1 MDLRTPPRLRRGDLL
16 GIIAPA
22 SPTDDPSRID
32 RGVRYLEGLG
42 YRTIIGEHLKHRVG
56 YLAGTDEERA
66 ADIHAMFSNTG
77 VKGIFCLR
85 GGYGTPR
92 LLGMLNYRLIA
103 RNPKVFVGYSDIT
116 ALHFAFR
123 ARAGLVSFHGPMV
136 GVDMIEGMDPFAEE
150 ALWGLLT
157 SPARRR
163 TLIPPGT
170 PVTKLRGGTG
180 RGRLLGGNLSL
191 VVTLLGTQY
200 FPSHGKSILYLEDIG
215 EEPYR
220 VDRMMAH
227 LRNAGVLKGA
237 AGMAYG
243 YFSDCQPKDPA
254 APTLPLSE
262 ILQEAG
268 LAVRG
273 PVIGGAPFGHEKRS
287 ITLPFGLR
295 AELNG
300 DSGSLELLES
310 AVQ

>member
-1 MDLRTPPRLRRGDLL
+1 MNSGIPPRLHPGDLL

-22 SPTDDPSRID
+22 SPTDDPSRIE

-42 YRTIIGEHLKHRVG
+42 YRTLLGRHITHRSG
-56 YLAGTDEERA
+56 YLAGTDAERA
-66 ADIHAMFSNTG
+66 EDLHAMFSDAR

-92 LLGMLNYRLIA
+92 LLGMLDYRLIA

-136 GVDMIEGMDPFAEE
+136 GVDMIAGMDPFAEE

-157 SPARRR
+157 SAAKRRS
-163 TLIPPGT
+163 LLPPGSPAT
-170 PVTKLRGGTG
+170 TLRGGKG

-191 VVTLLGTQY
+191 VVTLLGTRY
-200 FPSHGKSILYLEDIG
+200 FPSGGSSILYLEDVG

-220 VDRMMAH
+220 VDRMMTH
-227 LRNAGVLKGA
+227 LRNAGVLRRA
-237 AGMAYG
+237 SGMVYG
-243 YFSDCQPKDPA
+243 YFSDCAPKDPS
-254 APTLPLSE
+254 APSLTLSE
-262 ILQEAG
+262 ILQESAS
-268 LAVRG
+268 AVRG
-273 PVIGGAPFGHEKRS
+273 PVIGGAPFGHEKKTM
-287 ITLPFGLR
+287 TLPFGVR
-295 AELNG
+295 AELDG
-300 DSGSLELLES
+300 DSGSLDLLES

>member
-1 MDLRTPPRLRRGDLL
+1 MNTGTPPRLHQGDLL

-22 SPTDDPSRID
+22 SPTDDPSRIE

-42 YRTIIGEHLKHRVG
+42 YRTILGKHITHRTG
-56 YLAGTDEERA
+56 YLAGTDAERA
-66 ADIHAMFSNTG
+66 EDIHAMFSDTR

-123 ARAGLVSFHGPMV
+123 ACAGLVSFHGPMV
-136 GVDMIEGMDPFAEE
+136 GVDMIAGMDPFAEE

-157 SPARRR
+157 SAAKKRS
-163 TLIPPGT
+163 LLPPGT
-170 PVTKLRGGTG
+170 PVTTLRGGKG

-191 VVTLLGTQY
+191 VVTLLGTRY
-200 FPSHGKSILYLEDIG
+200 FPSRGSSILYLEDVG

-227 LRNAGVLKGA
+227 LRNAGVLRGA
-237 AGMAYG
+237 SGMVYG
-243 YFSDCQPKDPA
+243 YFSDCEPKDPS
-254 APTLPLSE
+254 APSLGLPE
-262 ILQEAG
+262 ILQDSASV
-268 LAVRG
+268 VRG
-273 PVIGGAPFGHEKRS
+273 PVIGGAPFGHEKKTM
-287 ITLPFGLR
+287 TLPFGVR
-295 AELNG
+295 AELDG
-300 DSGSLELLES
+300 DSGSLDLLES